1 MHTCTKHMNARAAW
15 RCSKCDST
23 LCPACAVTANIQRT
37 EIIRCLSCGGV
48 AQQIMT
54 QKVIVPYWGMF
65 GVFLQAIFSL
75 TGLLQI
81 LALAAMVFLS
91 SLIPIVGWV
100 ISLGI
105 YAGYYFLVIT
115 RYSFGEEKLPIPADF
130 SDVFDDIFAP
140 FFRFIIGT
148 LLVWVPALL
157 YINAHVGFGLM
168 FSSPAAAF
176 SDPILILIILVS
188 IAYFPGVMIT
198 AAVTQ
203 STLAMLNPMIILGI
217 ILRIPGHYFLTVI
230 VWGMMTV
237 ANAFLRNL
245 VGPILYEHHVFLL
258 TGILNEAVG
267 LLIPMLTAMVLGRL
281 VYQNGETLGY
291 HTPKDLTVPEFPGAT
306 PQATAPQGG
315 WEQPKA
321 IQAPIEPIELEE
333 DSSSAVLRPAPG
345 GGFVAAGGPP
355 AATKPKAQPQPAPAA
370 PTAASPTNLLENAL
384 QTSDNQAALQAFKK
398 LTESGQVPD
407 LEPQLELRLANLLER
422 SGQSLAAAHACR
434 RAAEKDMQ
442 GPMASRAIFTS
453 ARLLVEKLGQKQ
465 QGAAMY
471 KYLVENFPGDPLSE
485 RAREMLRRLKGSGV

>member
-23 LCPACAVTANIQRT
+23 LCPACAVSDTIQRAQ
-37 EIIRCLSCGGV
+37 IIRCISCGGV

-54 QKVIVPYWGMF
+54 KKVIVPYWGMF
-65 GVFLQAIFSL
+65 GVFLKSIFSL

-81 LALAAMVFLS
+81 IALAAMVFLT
-91 SLIPIVGWV
+91 SLIPLVGWI

-105 YAGYYFLVIT
+105 YAGYYFLVISKF
-115 RYSFGEEKLPIPADF
+115 SFGDEKLPMPADF

-140 FFRFIIGT
+140 FFRFLIGT
-148 LLVWVPALL
+148 LLVWVPAVL
-157 YINAHVGFGLM
+157 YIKKQIGFALL
-168 FSSPAAAF
+168 FTQPSVAF
-176 SDPILILIILVS
+176 SDPVLILIILVS

-203 STLAMLNPMIILGI
+203 STVAMLNPMVILGI

-237 ANAFLRNL
+237 ANAFLRGL
-245 VGPILYEHHVFLL
+245 VGPFLYEHHVFLL

-291 HTPKDLTVPEFPGAT
+291 TTARELKVAEFPNAS
-306 PQATAPQGG
+306 PQGNAPAGG
-315 WEQPKA
+315 WDQPKA

-333 DSSSAVLRPAPG
+333 DSASDGLRPAPG
-345 GGFVAAGGPP
+345 GGFVAPSGPAVAAG
-355 AATKPKAQPQPAPAA
+355 KPQVNKPQAAPAA
-370 PTAASPTNLLENAL
+370 APAAGPADILENAL
-384 QTSDNQAALQAFKK
+384 ETSDNEAALQAFAQ
-398 LTESGQVPD
+398 LTKSGQVPD
-407 LEPQLELRLANLLER
+407 LKPQLELRLANLLER

-434 RAAEKDMQ
+434 RAAEKDMK

-453 ARLLVEKLGQKQ
+453 ARLLVEKLGQKE

-485 RAREMLRRLKGSGV
+485 RAREMLRRLGS